1 MIYATVLLGLVATTA
16 AAEAQNTPI
25 SRSRFPRSGAPHSS
39 RSRQGVRTS
48 DDDLAD
54 LKYTDDQKTK
64 IDEIHKNMKAR
75 MDVVVKDE
83 ASTGMQK
90 QAMLEGLARVER
102 RQVLQVLTP
111 EQLEE
116 VRRKALARRAAEQQQ
131 KLPTALKSTQAQPLT
146 SSQPSTTAAPPAQ
159 ELRPSQA
166 QQPAQEH

>member
-1 MIYATVLLGLVATTA
+1 
-16 AAEAQNTPI
+16 
-25 SRSRFPRSGAPHSS
+25 
-39 RSRQGVRTS
+39 
-48 DDDLAD
+48 